1 MIFDR
6 IEWDDANL
14 RARDSASKFSRD
26 RAGDLERSAHLPAPV
41 KMRAMS
47 RSKAPGEAKLARK
60 YQDSRDLAGFETEGE
75 PVEVRRN
82 VTISVRFSD
91 QEIALLRAKAEQAG
105 IKVTAYIRAAALE
118 HGTPLDKQ
126 ALLAAL
132 REASDDVARVE
143 RLLG

>member
-91 QEIALLRAKAEQAG
+91 QEIALLHAKAEQAG
-105 IKVTAYIRAAALE
+105 IKVIRAAALE